1 MARPVFQH
9 PCKTLIY
16 KRLSS
21 QIGRHGWWHCNSPEN
36 RASNFPKQRLYFP
49 YKEPLFH
56 RNEGSVSLKRRFCLD
71 RAESSFFSPSLSTPT
86 IYYRLFPSK
95 YYTTVHIR
103 QQRPTLFCRREIS
116 PYIYTAFNNECKTI
130 NHFNS

>member
-1 MARPVFQH
+1 MHGSWHAPFFSTRAKPSYTNGYHHKEGGTVGGTVTV
-9 PCKTLIY
+9 PKT
-16 KRLSS
+16 
-21 QIGRHGWWHCNSPEN
+21 
-36 RASNFPKQRLYFP
+36 
-49 YKEPLFH
+49 EPLFSL
-56 RNEGSVSLKRRFCLD
+56 NKGSVSLKRRFCLD

>member
-1 MARPVFQH
+1 MHGSWHAPFFSTRAKPSYTNGYHHKEGGTVGGTVTV
-9 PCKTLIY
+9 PKT
-16 KRLSS
+16 
-21 QIGRHGWWHCNSPEN
+21 
-36 RASNFPKQRLYFP
+36 
-49 YKEPLFH
+49 EPLFH

-95 YYTTVHIR
+95 YYTAVHIR